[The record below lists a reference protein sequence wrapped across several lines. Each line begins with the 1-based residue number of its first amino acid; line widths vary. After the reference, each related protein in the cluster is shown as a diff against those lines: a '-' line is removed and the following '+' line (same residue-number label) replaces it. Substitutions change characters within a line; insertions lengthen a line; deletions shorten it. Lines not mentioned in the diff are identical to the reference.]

1 MCLGIPGEVKEVR
14 PEGVAVVD
22 FGDGVLREVDAGAI
36 QDLKPGDLVVVHAG
50 VIIEKLK
57 PEEAERIARTL
68 EEFAAELEKRAEE
81 FEELLRLLAEEEPAQ
96 GGAGSGVEGR

>member
-14 PEGVAVVD
+14 PDGIAVVD

-68 EEFAAELEKRAEE
+68 DEFVSELEKRASE
-81 FEELLRLLAEEEPAQ
+81 FDDLLRLLVEEEE
-96 GGAGSGVEGR
+96 AGEVAGK

>member
-14 PEGVAVVD
+14 PDGIAVVD

-36 QDLKPGDLVVVHAG
+36 EDLKPGDLVIVHAG

-57 PEEAERIARTL
+57 PEEAEEIVKNF
-68 EEFAAELEKRAEE
+68 EEFINELERKAEE
-81 FEELLRLLAEEEPAQ
+81 LKELLGLADMIEEEQ
-96 GGAGSGVEGR
+96 EGVVSK